1 MYINSLMC
9 LQYQFAVINDSLISL
24 CYIYSITSLWHVLQA
39 TQGCPGHQ
47 QVSTDPRLRPL
58 ASEQGLCSGPCPGGD
73 QQGTGQEGEVTPPP
87 LRPHM

>member
-1 MYINSLMC
+1 M
-9 LQYQFAVINDSLISL
+9 F
-24 CYIYSITSLWHVLQA
+24 LQA

-47 QVSTDPRLRPL
+47 QVSTDPGLRPL
-58 ASEQGLCSGPCPGGD
+58 APEQGLCSGSCPGGD